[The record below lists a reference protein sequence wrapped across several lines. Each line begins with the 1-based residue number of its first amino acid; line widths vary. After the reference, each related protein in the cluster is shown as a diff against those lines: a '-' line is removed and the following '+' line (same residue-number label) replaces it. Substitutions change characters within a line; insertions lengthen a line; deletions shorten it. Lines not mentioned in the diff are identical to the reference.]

1 MVYLTEEDI
10 FQAASIGEV
19 VDAIEES
26 MLIYER
32 GDFLMPDRMQ
42 IDSGDNTML
51 LMPCFIGIGSY
62 KPADRE
68 FPRVLY
74 NLLETIYIDT
84 DTDHALQESGDLV
97 VPLKNNWITKE
108 QISTIGKYLKNPQPR
123 TETTF
128 FKSVGMGLFDLCAA
142 KLIYEKAIAKNLG
155 QEISP

>member
-1 MVYLTEEDI
+1 MIYLTEEDI
-10 FQAASIGEV
+10 LQAASIGEV

-84 DTDHALQESGDLV
+84 DTDHALQESATKNRNHLLQIGRHGPVRSLRSKTNLRKGNRQKPRPGD
-97 VPLKNNWITKE
+97 
-108 QISTIGKYLKNPQPR
+108 QYAASPQHYFSLSR
-123 TETTF
+123 
-128 FKSVGMGLFDLCAA
+128 G
-142 KLIYEKAIAKNLG
+142 LG
-155 QEISP
+155 QKVAP